1 MLRFLY
7 MDTLITI
14 FSLLVLLFSI
24 IIHEIA
30 HGSVA
35 YSLGDPTAKMAGRL
49 TLNPISHLD
58 PIGSIILP
66 LFLMMA
72 GMPIIGW
79 AKPVPVN
86 PILLQDRRWGDL
98 KVSIAGVAAN
108 FLIAIIFGFIIK
120 YGIAYLPQGFLMI
133 ASFVVFYNIALGLFN
148 LIPIPPLDGS
158 HILFS
163 FLPESMNGVKYF
175 LEQYGFILL
184 MAVVF
189 LIPGGLDWIF
199 NIATYFLD
207 FFSRV

>member
-1 MLRFLY
+1 
-7 MDTLITI
+7 MDILITI

-35 YSLGDPTAKMAGRL
+35 YALGDPTAKMAGRL

-58 PIGSIILP
+58 PIGSIMLP
-66 LFLMMA
+66 LFLMMS

-79 AKPVPVN
+79 AKPVPIN
-86 PILLQDRRWGDL
+86 PMLLQDRRWGDL
-98 KVSIAGVAAN
+98 KVSIAGVLAN
-108 FLIAIIFGFIIK
+108 FFIALIFGLIIK
-120 YGIAYLPQGFLMI
+120 YGMDYLPQGFLMI

-163 FLPESMNGVKYF
+163 LLPDSFNNLKYF
-175 LEQYGFILL
+175 LQQYGFILL
-184 MAVVF
+184 MVVVF
-189 LIPGGLDWIF
+189 IIPGGLNWIF
-199 NIATYFLD
+199 NIASFFLE

>member
-1 MLRFLY
+1 

-14 FSLLVLLFSI
+14 FSLLILLFSI

-58 PIGSIILP
+58 PIGSILLP
-66 LFLMMA
+66 IFLMIS

-86 PILLQDRRWGDL
+86 PMLLNDRRWGDL

-108 FLIAIIFGFIIK
+108 FFIALIFGLIIK
-120 YGIAYLPQGFLMI
+120 FGTPYLPQGFLII
-133 ASFVVFYNIALGLFN
+133 ASIVVFYNIALGLFN

-158 HILFS
+158 HVLFS
-163 FLPESMNGVKYF
+163 LFPNLEGIKEFLYR
-175 LEQYGFILL
+175 YGFILL
-184 MAVVF
+184 MVIVF

-199 NIATYFLD
+199 NIARYFLEW
-207 FFSRV
+207 FSRV

>member
-1 MLRFLY
+1 MIIFSY

-35 YSLGDPTAKMAGRL
+35 YALGDPTAKMAGRL

-66 LFLMMA
+66 LFLMMS
-72 GMPIIGW
+72 GLPIIGW

-86 PILLQDRRWGDL
+86 PMLLQDRRWGDF
-98 KVSIAGVAAN
+98 KVSIAGVTAN
-108 FLIAIIFGFIIK
+108 FLIALIFGLIIK
-120 YGIAYLPQGFLMI
+120 YGMSYLPQGFLII
-133 ASFVVFYNIALGLFN
+133 ASYVVLYNIALGLFN

-163 FLPESMNGVKYF
+163 FLPNSLESIKYF
-175 LEQYGFILL
+175 LYQYGFILL
-184 MAVVF
+184 MVVVF

-199 NIATYFLD
+199 NVASAFLS